1 MNHDAPDTDRFRHHP
16 ESAVAVHKCDGSCR
30 NRHLQWVDK
39 NGETH
44 FSQLPPKQ
52 GEAQQIDPDYAT
64 PIPSSGESTGEPA
77 APAPKKDTL
86 KPDQTITV
94 LNKAEAQKACAQAK
108 EQMNMLRDPKNQP
121 MVQEKDG
128 KYRPLTAEEIAGRI
142 KQAEEVANKACV
154 GQ

>member
-1 MNHDAPDTDRFRHHP
+1 MMRPTRIVFATTL
-16 ESAVAVHKCDGSCR
+16 SLL
-30 NRHLQWVDK
+30 LQFTSVTAHAETAIYKWVDK